1 MSGRRR
7 LLMLWLALTG
17 LIIPGVGA
25 IPAGVAGASRAQRA
39 AGPNGLDAADGA
51 VISATPWAPA
61 LPAEPGA
68 ALARAVEVL
77 GADLGVRLDAA
88 GAIARA
94 GLPDGIAG
102 RLAVLTSQLHSCYR
116 AAAPARLALSTFGVP
131 SDSVPARAG
140 AGAALRAAAGPIRAC
155 AARLESLALESD
167 VFLRHRLPQPAAASG
182 GGLDVWPVLRYSP
195 GNTSDRY
202 VDDYA
207 LLVDEAG
214 DDTYL
219 NNAGGNLLDVFRG
232 PEGTA
237 AGEHGPARGCHKLA
251 LEVGTQCVAAAALLI
266 DAAGNDTYQS
276 REPPD
281 PTDDGFCTADP
292 LVRRIMTAGGSL
304 AGVSV
309 LIEGGGDDHY
319 SAKTA
324 SQGSGHVAGV
334 GVLRDLGGND
344 AYLALRNAQG
354 YALAGGLGVLRDEGG
369 DDSFDYYELA
379 PLDPRAS
386 FQRPGSGGVVDDRG
400 LCDRIPRQVQG
411 TALLPDSVGVFLN
424 LGGNDRYRGAPPATQ
439 DPGPPFSDT
448 PLQHG
453 SQGYGGA
460 KAFGLFIDEGGH
472 DSYTGVP
479 GRADDTTVEPSQDS
493 SGRFEDRASSSGPAA
508 RADYPDSLRPQ
519 AAPVGAGVTLKNN
532 NFIPKNLV
540 VRAGTEV
547 TWTNDDGVG
556 HTVTADDQSFDSHPA
571 CGSNSDACLRK
582 GEHFS
587 YTFAKAGRFPYYCRV
602 HGASG
607 GAAMAGTIE
616 VQS

>member
-1 MSGRRR
+1 
-7 LLMLWLALTG
+7 MLGLGLAG
-17 LIIPGVGA
+17 LIIPSVAA
-25 IPAGVAGASRAQRA
+25 IPAGLAGVNGGGRS
-39 AGPNGLDAADGA
+39 AGPKEFDAADEA
-51 VISATPWAPA
+51 VIFATPWAPA
-61 LPAEPGA
+61 LPAEPAA
-68 ALARAVEVL
+68 ALASAVEAL

-88 GAIARA
+88 EAIARS
-94 GLPDGIAG
+94 GLSDGIVG
-102 RLAVLTSQLHSCYR
+102 RLAILTAQLHSCYR
-116 AAAPARLALSTFGVP
+116 AAAPARLALSTYGAP
-131 SDSVPARAG
+131 SDSVPVPAG
-140 AGAALRAAAGPIRAC
+140 AVAAFTAAAGPIRAC
-155 AARLESLALESD
+155 ASRLESVALETEA
-167 VFLRHRLPQPAAASG
+167 FLGHRPPQPAAGASG
-182 GGLDVWPVLRYSP
+182 GGLDLWPVLRYSP
-195 GNTSDRY
+195 GNTADRY

-207 LLVDEAG
+207 VLVDDGG

-237 AGEHGPARGCHKLA
+237 VADHGPARGCHKLA
-251 LEVGTQCVAAAALLI
+251 LELGRQCVAAAALLI
-266 DAAGNDTYQS
+266 DAAGNDTYLT

-281 PTDDGFCTADP
+281 PTDDAFCTADP
-292 LVRRIMTAGGSL
+292 LVRRIMTAGGAL

-324 SQGSGHVAGV
+324 SQGAGHVAGV

-344 AYLALRNAQG
+344 TYLALRNAQG

-379 PLDPRAS
+379 PLDPGAGY
-386 FQRPGSGGVVDDRG
+386 QRPGSGGVVDDRG

-411 TALLPDSVGVFLN
+411 TALLPGSVGVFLN
-424 LGGNDRYRGAPPATQ
+424 LGGNDRYHGAPPATQ

-448 PLQHG
+448 PLHHG

-460 KAFGLFIDEGGH
+460 QALGLFLDKGGH
-472 DSYTGVP
+472 DTYTGVP
-479 GRADDTTVEPSQDS
+479 DRGDERTVEPSPDS
-493 SGRFEDRASSSGPAA
+493 SGRFEDRDSSDPAA
-508 RADYPDSLRPQ
+508 GAGRPASVRAQ
-519 AAPVGAGVTLKNN
+519 AAPVGNTVTLKNN
-532 NFIPKNLV
+532 SFIPKNLV
-540 VRAGTEV
+540 IRVGAEV

-556 HTVTADDQSFDSHPA
+556 HSVTADDGSFDSHPA
-571 CGSNSDACLRK
+571 CGANNDACLRK

-607 GAAMAGTIE
+607 GAAMAGTID
-616 VQS
+616 VQP